1 MKIGFP
7 YIKRFA
13 YTSRRI
19 IMENK
24 ELETNVEIEN
34 KEADAAVEEVK
45 ETAAEEIVEAP
56 AEDVAAEEAPVE
68 EVAAEE
74 ATEEATEEAPVEEA
88 PLEEAK
94 EEVVEEAPVEEEK
107 PAEEEPA
114 EEVEESKT
122 LVVAPEATITEEE
135 LKEAS
140 FFTTFMEKA
149 KKVNWKK
156 VWDKVSTGL
165 LILIMAA
172 PVLILAYIF
181 YWFLTK

>member
-1 MKIGFP
+1 
-7 YIKRFA
+7 
-13 YTSRRI
+13 
-19 IMENK
+19 MENK

-34 KEADAAVEEVK
+34 KEADAAVEETK
-45 ETAAEEIVEAP
+45 ETVAEEIVEAP
-56 AEDVAAEEAPVE
+56 AE
-68 EVAAEE
+68 EV
-74 ATEEATEEAPVEEA
+74 ATEEAPVEEA
-88 PLEEAK
+88 PVEEVK
-94 EEVVEEAPVEEEK
+94 EEVVEEAPVDEAPVEEVSVEEEM
-107 PAEEEPA
+107 PVEEESA
-114 EEVEESKT
+114 EEVEASEET

-135 LKEAS
+135 IKEAS

>member
-1 MKIGFP
+1 
-7 YIKRFA
+7 
-13 YTSRRI
+13 
-19 IMENK
+19 MENK

-34 KEADAAVEEVK
+34 KEADAAVEETK
-45 ETAAEEIVEAP
+45 ETVAEEIVEAP
-56 AEDVAAEEAPVE
+56 AEEVATEEAPVE
-68 EVAAEE
+68 EAPLEEVAAEE
-74 ATEEATEEAPVEEA
+74 STEEATEEAPVEEA
-88 PLEEAK
+88 PVEEAPVEEAPAEEAK
-94 EEVVEEAPVEEEK
+94 EEVVEEAPVEEDK
-107 PAEEEPA
+107 PVEEEAA
-114 EEVEESKT
+114 EKVEEPET

-135 LKEAS
+135 IKEAS

>member
-1 MKIGFP
+1 
-7 YIKRFA
+7 
-13 YTSRRI
+13 
-19 IMENK
+19 MENK

-45 ETAAEEIVEAP
+45 ETVAEEIVEAP
-56 AEDVAAEEAPVE
+56 AEEVAAEEAPVEEAPLE

-74 ATEEATEEAPVEEA
+74 ATEEASEEAPVEEA

-107 PAEEEPA
+107 PVEEEAAEEI
-114 EEVEESKT
+114 EESKT

>member
-1 MKIGFP
+1 
-7 YIKRFA
+7 
-13 YTSRRI
+13 
-19 IMENK
+19 MENK

-34 KEADAAVEEVK
+34 KEANA
-45 ETAAEEIVEAP
+45 AAEEVVETVADEIVGAP
-56 AEDVAAEEAPVE
+56 AE
-68 EVAAEE
+68 EV
-74 ATEEATEEAPVEEA
+74 ATEEAPVEEA
-88 PLEEAK
+88 PVEEVK
-94 EEVVEEAPVEEEK
+94 EEVVEEAPVDEAPVEEVSVEEEM
-107 PAEEEPA
+107 PVEEESA
-114 EEVEESKT
+114 EEVEASEET

-135 LKEAS
+135 IKEAS

-165 LILIMAA
+165 LILIMAT